1 MFKMRRLSSGSLLVS
16 PHWFVALNAA
26 SLLLAGENSFFN
38 RHDSPSDLS
47 LHLARDAFGHMV
59 LSNQDKALGASICKQ
74 PLDEIAAW
82 LPALVLHQGAGV
94 EGKQR
99 QSAVLPLINDRL

>member
-1 MFKMRRLSSGSLLVS
+1 MRDDSFFLS

-26 SLLLAGENSFFN
+26 SLPLAGENSFIN

-59 LSNQDKALGASICKQ
+59 LSNQEDDSTAWFA
-74 PLDEIAAW
+74 DERSMGQAEIITKTS
-82 LPALVLHQGAGV
+82 QRAGT
-94 EGKQR
+94 EK
-99 QSAVLPLINDRL
+99 